1 MAYAIINGIRLHYD
15 VTGEGPPVLLIS
27 GLGSPAVGWALQ
39 TKALAPHGQT
49 RVGSAPCA
57 A

>member
-27 GLGSPAVGWALQ
+27 GLGSPAVL
-39 TKALAPHGQT
+39 H
-49 RVGSAPCA
+49 R
-57 A
+57 